1 MSPEETT
8 TLSKLGEKIIRAAS
22 EGNSA
27 SLSRYLEEQ
36 RQFVDTHGQ
45 SMDRVAIANLQTTL
59 EKALLSAKIHRSGIL
74 QAIQANH
81 RSLGILQAYQIAAS
95 L

>member
-1 MSPEETT
+1 MSPEVTT
-8 TLSKLGEKIIRAAS
+8 TLSKLGEKIVRSAS
-22 EGNSA
+22 EGNSEA
-27 SLSRYLEEQ
+27 LSRYLDEQ
-36 RQFVDTHGQ
+36 RRFVDIHGQ
-45 SMDRVAIANLQTTL
+45 SMDQATITELQTTL